1 MEKLENYGYPS
12 MIPSQNTDNAEEPKE
27 HLLIL
32 FYAHFCLDSELHSV
46 CIQNSCP
53 SLHTSYD
60 PNAQYTKPSTHLS
73 MLIHAHTLPLKC
85 MPIHA
90 YKT

>member
-27 HLLIL
+27 HLMIL
-32 FYAHFCLDSELHSV
+32 YFCLDSELHSV

-60 PNAQYTKPSTHLS
+60 PNAQYTKPPTHLS